1 MNITTSIVDIGHGL
15 DEHGV
20 LGVLNFAVLATADT
34 GETCRCDVSQIGGEY
49 PPPTTPRTPVMAPI
63 MAPVMEPIMEPVM
76 EDITEPV
83 IGQVLGEDGELHEQI
98 IGTKVVGQ
106 RQIGERQV
114 GERQVGE
121 RQVGEKIVGYQG
133 GYTEA
138 ELLAIA
144 ETVAVTRDAHT
155 AARSRLET
163 MLAKPFVYTP
173 PPVHVPTDAERKQA
187 MSDQIDSRIAYV
199 YSRYTRFQLEYELR
213 EAAAKAYKDAGYSG
227 TPDELVK
234 RFADNKELPYNVAT
248 DLILTQANQLRGAV
262 RALGTLRMDKY
273 LVTDAATI
281 QEAAAAF
288 DTTTAA
294 VDAIDRSL
302 A

>member
-114 GERQVGE
+114 GE
-121 RQVGEKIVGYQG
+121 KIVGYQG

-173 PPVHVPTDAERKQA
+173 PPVHVP
-187 MSDQIDSRIAYV
+187 
-199 YSRYTRFQLEYELR
+199 
-213 EAAAKAYKDAGYSG
+213 
-227 TPDELVK
+227 
-234 RFADNKELPYNVAT
+234 
-248 DLILTQANQLRGAV
+248 
-262 RALGTLRMDKY
+262 
-273 LVTDAATI
+273 
-281 QEAAAAF
+281 
-288 DTTTAA
+288 
-294 VDAIDRSL
+294 
-302 A
+302 